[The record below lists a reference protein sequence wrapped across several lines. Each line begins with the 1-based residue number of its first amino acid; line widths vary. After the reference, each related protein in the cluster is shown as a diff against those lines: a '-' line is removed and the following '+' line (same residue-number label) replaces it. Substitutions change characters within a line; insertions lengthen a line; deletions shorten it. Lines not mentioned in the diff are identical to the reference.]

1 MTSDAYLDHLPAGR
15 GRLEEIW
22 SFVAERDVEAA
33 DRLIDEIA
41 GRFDHLLA
49 YLEAGRARHEL
60 LVNLRS
66 LPVKRY
72 VIFYQPTDD
81 GVEIFRVLHG
91 SRDVQSE
98 FDSLIDSAE

>member
-1 MTSDAYLDHLPAGR
+1 MPTLIVSPLAEED
-15 GRLEEIW
+15 LEEIW
-22 SFVAERDVEAA
+22 GFLAKRDVEAA
-33 DRLIDEIA
+33 DRLVDEIT

-49 YLEAGRARHEL
+49 YPEAGRARHEL

-98 FDSLIDSAE
+98 FDSLTDSAE

>member
-1 MTSDAYLDHLPAGR
+1 MPTLIVSPLAEED
-15 GRLEEIW
+15 LEEIW

-33 DRLIDEIA
+33 DRLIDEIT

-49 YLEAGRARHEL
+49 YPEAGRARHEL

>member
-1 MTSDAYLDHLPAGR
+1 
-15 GRLEEIW
+15 
-22 SFVAERDVEAA
+22 VEAA
-33 DRLIDEIA
+33 DRLVDEIT
-41 GRFDHLLA
+41 GRFDYLLA
-49 YLEAGRARHEL
+49 YPEAGRARHDL

-66 LPVKRY
+66 IPVKRY
-72 VIFYQPTDD
+72 VIFYQPTED

>member
-1 MTSDAYLDHLPAGR
+1 MPTLIVSPLAEED
-15 GRLEEIW
+15 LEEIW

-33 DRLIDEIA
+33 DRLIDEITS
-41 GRFDHLLA
+41 RFDHLLA
-49 YLEAGRARHEL
+49 YPEAGRARHEL

>member
-1 MTSDAYLDHLPAGR
+1 MPTLTVSPLAEED
-15 GRLEEIW
+15 LEEIW

-33 DRLIDEIA
+33 DRLIDEIT

-49 YLEAGRARHEL
+49 YPEAGRARHEL

>member
-1 MTSDAYLDHLPAGR
+1 MPTLIVSPLAEED
-15 GRLEEIW
+15 LEEIW
-22 SFVAERDVEAA
+22 SFIAERDVEAA
-33 DRLIDEIA
+33 DRLIDEIT

-49 YLEAGRARHEL
+49 YPEAGRARHDL

-66 LPVKRY
+66 IPVKRY

-91 SRDVQSE
+91 SRDVQGE
-98 FDSLIDSAE
+98 FDSLIDSA

>member
-1 MTSDAYLDHLPAGR
+1 MIVSPLAEED
-15 GRLEEIW
+15 LEEIW
-22 SFVAERDVEAA
+22 GFVAERDVEAA
-33 DRLIDEIA
+33 DRLVDEIT

-49 YLEAGRARHEL
+49 YPEAGRARHDL

-72 VIFYQPTDD
+72 DIFYQPTDD

-91 SRDVQSE
+91 SRDVQGE

>member
-1 MTSDAYLDHLPAGR
+1 MPTLIVSPLAEED
-15 GRLEEIW
+15 LEEIW

-33 DRLIDEIA
+33 DRLIDEIT

-49 YLEAGRARHEL
+49 YPEAGRARHEL
-60 LVNLRS
+60 MVNLRS

-91 SRDVQSE
+91 SRDVQGE

>member
-1 MTSDAYLDHLPAGR
+1 MPTLIVSPLAEED
-15 GRLEEIW
+15 LEEIW
-22 SFVAERDVEAA
+22 SFVAERDMEAA
-33 DRLIDEIA
+33 DQLIDEIT

-49 YLEAGRARHEL
+49 YPEAGRARHEL

-91 SRDVQSE
+91 SRDVKSE

>member
-1 MTSDAYLDHLPAGR
+1 MPTLIVSPLAEED
-15 GRLEEIW
+15 LEEIW
-22 SFVAERDVEAA
+22 SFIAERDVEAA
-33 DRLIDEIA
+33 DRLIDEITN
-41 GRFDHLLA
+41 RFDHLLA
-49 YLEAGRARHEL
+49 YPEAGRARHEL

-91 SRDVQSE
+91 SRDVQGE

>member
-1 MTSDAYLDHLPAGR
+1 VTSDAYLDHLPAGR

-22 SFVAERDVEAA
+22 SFVAERDVGAA
-33 DRLIDEIA
+33 DRLIDEIT
-41 GRFDHLLA
+41 GRFDHLPA
-49 YLEAGRARHEL
+49 YPEAGRARHEL

-66 LPVKRY
+66 LPVGRY
-72 VIFYQPTDD
+72 VIFYQPTD

-91 SRDVQSE
+91 SRDVQGE

>member
-1 MTSDAYLDHLPAGR
+1 MPTLIVSPLAEED
-15 GRLEEIW
+15 LEEIW
-22 SFVAERDVEAA
+22 SFVAERDAEAA
-33 DRLIDEIA
+33 DRLIDEIT

-49 YLEAGRARHEL
+49 YPEAGRARHEL

-91 SRDVQSE
+91 SRDVQGE

>member
-1 MTSDAYLDHLPAGR
+1 MPTLIVSPLAEED
-15 GRLEEIW
+15 LEEIW
-22 SFVAERDVEAA
+22 SFVAERGVEAA
-33 DRLIDEIA
+33 DRLVDEIT

-49 YLEAGRARHEL
+49 YPEAGRARHEL

>member
-1 MTSDAYLDHLPAGR
+1 MPTLIVSPLAEED
-15 GRLEEIW
+15 LEEIW

-33 DRLIDEIA
+33 DRLIDEITN
-41 GRFDHLLA
+41 RFDHLLA
-49 YLEAGRARHEL
+49 YPEAGRARHDL

-66 LPVKRY
+66 LPVMRY

-91 SRDVQSE
+91 SRGIQGE
-98 FDSLIDSAE
+98 FDSVIDSAE

>member
-1 MTSDAYLDHLPAGR
+1 MPTLIVSPLAEED
-15 GRLEEIW
+15 LEEIW

-33 DRLIDEIA
+33 DRLIDEIT

-49 YLEAGRARHEL
+49 YPEAGRARHDL

>member
-1 MTSDAYLDHLPAGR
+1 MPTLIVSPLAEED
-15 GRLEEIW
+15 LEEIW
-22 SFVAERDVEAA
+22 NFVAERDVEAA
-33 DRLIDEIA
+33 NRLIDEIT

-49 YLEAGRARHEL
+49 YPEAGRARHDL

-72 VIFYQPTDD
+72 VIFYQSMDD

>member
-1 MTSDAYLDHLPAGR
+1 MPTLIVSPLAEED
-15 GRLEEIW
+15 LEEIW

-33 DRLIDEIA
+33 NRLIDEIT

-49 YLEAGRARHEL
+49 YPEAGRARHEL

-91 SRDVQSE
+91 SRDIQSE

>member
-1 MTSDAYLDHLPAGR
+1 MPALIVSPLAEED
-15 GRLEEIW
+15 LEEIW
-22 SFVAERDVEAA
+22 SFVAERDVGAA
-33 DRLIDEIA
+33 DRLIDQITS
-41 GRFDHLLA
+41 RFDHLLA
-49 YLEAGRARHEL
+49 YPEAGRARHEL

-72 VIFYQPTDD
+72 VIFYQPTED

-91 SRDVQSE
+91 SRDVQGE

>member
-1 MTSDAYLDHLPAGR
+1 MSTLIVSPLAEED
-15 GRLEEIW
+15 LEEIW

-33 DRLIDEIA
+33 DRLIDEIT

-49 YLEAGRARHEL
+49 YPEAGRARHEL

>member
-1 MTSDAYLDHLPAGR
+1 MPSLIVSPLAEED
-15 GRLEEIW
+15 LEEIW

-33 DRLIDEIA
+33 DRLIDEIT

-49 YLEAGRARHEL
+49 YPEAGRARHEL

-66 LPVKRY
+66 LPVKKY

-91 SRDVQSE
+91 SRDVQGE

>member
-1 MTSDAYLDHLPAGR
+1 MPTLIVSPLAEED
-15 GRLEEIW
+15 LEEIW

-33 DRLIDEIA
+33 DRLIDEIT

-49 YLEAGRARHEL
+49 YPEAGRARHEL

-72 VIFYQPTDD
+72 VIFYQPTED

-91 SRDVQSE
+91 SRDVQGE

>member
-1 MTSDAYLDHLPAGR
+1 MPTLIVSPLAEED
-15 GRLEEIW
+15 LEEIW

-33 DRLIDEIA
+33 DRLIDEIT

-49 YLEAGRARHEL
+49 YPEAGRARHEL

-91 SRDVQSE
+91 SRDVQGE
-98 FDSLIDSAE
+98 FDSLIGSAE

>member
-1 MTSDAYLDHLPAGR
+1 MPTLIVSPLAEGD
-15 GRLEEIW
+15 LEEIW

-33 DRLIDEIA
+33 DRLIDEIT
-41 GRFDHLLA
+41 GRLDHLMA
-49 YLEAGRARHEL
+49 YPEAGRARHDL

-72 VIFYQPTDD
+72 VIFYQPTDN
-81 GVEIFRVLHG
+81 GVEVFRVLHG
-91 SRDVQSE
+91 SRDVQGE

>member
-1 MTSDAYLDHLPAGR
+1 MPTLIVSPLAEED
-15 GRLEEIW
+15 LEEIW

-33 DRLIDEIA
+33 DRLIDEIT

-49 YLEAGRARHEL
+49 YPEAGRARHEL

-91 SRDVQSE
+91 SRDVQGE

>member
-1 MTSDAYLDHLPAGR
+1 MPALIVSPLAEED
-15 GRLEEIW
+15 LEKIW

-33 DRLIDEIA
+33 DRLIDEITN
-41 GRFDHLLA
+41 RFDHLLA
-49 YLEAGRARHEL
+49 YPEAGRARHDL

-81 GVEIFRVLHG
+81 GVEIFRVLYG
-91 SRDVQSE
+91 SRDVQGE

>member
-1 MTSDAYLDHLPAGR
+1 MPTLIVSPRAEED
-15 GRLEEIW
+15 LEEIW

-33 DRLIDEIA
+33 DRLIDEIT

-49 YLEAGRARHEL
+49 YPEAGRARHEL

>member
-1 MTSDAYLDHLPAGR
+1 MT
-15 GRLEEIW
+15 
-22 SFVAERDVEAA
+22 
-33 DRLIDEIA
+33 
-41 GRFDHLLA
+41 GRFDRLLS
-49 YLEAGRARHEL
+49 YPEAGRARHEL
-60 LVNLRS
+60 LANLRS

-91 SRDVQSE
+91 SRDVQGE

>member
-1 MTSDAYLDHLPAGR
+1 MIVSPLAEED
-15 GRLEEIW
+15 LEEIW
-22 SFVAERDVEAA
+22 SFIAERDVEAA
-33 DRLIDEIA
+33 DRLIDEIT

-49 YLEAGRARHEL
+49 YPEAGRARHEL

-66 LPVKRY
+66 FPVKRY

>member
-1 MTSDAYLDHLPAGR
+1 MPTLIVSPLAEED
-15 GRLEEIW
+15 LEEIW

-33 DRLIDEIA
+33 DRLIDEII

-49 YLEAGRARHEL
+49 YPAAGRARHDL

-72 VIFYQPTDD
+72 VIFYQPTED

-91 SRDVQSE
+91 SRDVQGE

>member
-1 MTSDAYLDHLPAGR
+1 MPTLIVSPLAEED
-15 GRLEEIW
+15 LEEIW
-22 SFVAERDVEAA
+22 SFVAGRDVEAA
-33 DRLIDEIA
+33 DRLIDEIT

-49 YLEAGRARHEL
+49 YPEAGRARHEL

-91 SRDVQSE
+91 ARDVQGE